1 MCGVIRWDVPWWKE
15 KTIMENNEPQNE
27 APKPKEPQIT
37 EEDIK
42 KVLKWGLVI
51 VIITAAILA
60 RILYAKLVAHGY

>member
-1 MCGVIRWDVPWWKE
+1 
-15 KTIMENNEPQNE
+15 MENNEPQNE